1 MCEYFNHFHRV
12 ATRYD
17 KTSAHLLVVRP
28 AYGQLRMAQ
37 NGNRTYS
44 PREILRDQ
52 KRESSEAAQWLAR
65 LFAMSH
71 LRAGELLVWLRQ

>member
-1 MCEYFNHFHRV
+1 MLDLRCADKGDDVDELSATTSIRCTRNDPLVERMCEYFNHFHRV

-37 NGNRTYS
+37 KWRQN
-44 PREILRDQ
+44 
-52 KRESSEAAQWLAR
+52 
-65 LFAMSH
+65 
-71 LRAGELLVWLRQ
+71 LLPA